1 MKTSYLKRFREAFKS
16 HDWTPQERRHY
27 ARQWAQSVRA
37 LGSKWRALP
46 QPTK

>member
-1 MKTSYLKRFREAFKS
+1 MKTSYLKRFREAFES
-16 HDWTPQERRHY
+16 YDWTTQERRRY